1 MNRKRKAEEDVL
13 EVAEKCSFGCYL
25 KENCHRNFK
34 PENISFLNMPNITRI
49 EYFSDGC
56 AGQYKN
62 FKKFL
67 NLCHHK
73 NDFGLDANWSFVVT
87 FRKTLYHT

>member
-34 PENISFLNMPNITRI
+34 PENTSFLNLPEQNQTILKWRAGRI
-49 EYFSDGC
+49 NETGSVISTIW
-56 AGQYKN
+56 K
-62 FKKFL
+62 
-67 NLCHHK
+67 
-73 NDFGLDANWSFVVT
+73 
-87 FRKTLYHT
+87 YHTYKFGDG